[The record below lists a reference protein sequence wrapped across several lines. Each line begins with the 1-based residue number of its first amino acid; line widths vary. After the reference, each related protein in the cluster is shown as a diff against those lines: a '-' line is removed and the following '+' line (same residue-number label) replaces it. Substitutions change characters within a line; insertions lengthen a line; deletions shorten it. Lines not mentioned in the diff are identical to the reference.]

1 MSAITQPW
9 IDVVVYK
16 VLLNLVEEVLLWLEE
31 TVFLL
36 SFLRQV
42 VMTLKLSQVIKKFC
56 LS

>member
-1 MSAITQPW
+1 MSAFTQPW

-16 VLLNLVEEVLLWLEE
+16 VHLNLEEEVLLWLEE

-42 VMTLKLSQVIKKFC
+42 VMTLKLSQVIKLF
-56 LS
+56 